1 MTPRLL
7 GRVFGAYVLALCLLS
22 LVIWRGLRLSRTHAP
37 TGTSIVSVWQ
47 NGRRVA
53 RSVVSGDATHALEAE
68 ASGKRATRVV
78 NEIVDSAPMLT
89 WNRLVFA
96 SCLAPVRD
104 GVSATYRGETAYA
117 TPDDL
122 LKAEAYESPLQVGSL
137 QLVLGID
144 ADKVLAL
151 LATELKTTPDE
162 LFAHGSFRRFAVR
175 SAQTFP
181 RALEPKEVTLPV
193 LESAVLSSAHY
204 LVRNQKRDGSF
215 RYEIDTMTGQDAPD
229 YNFPRHAGATYFL
242 ARIANKLHDVSSQ
255 RGARIAGSFMK
266 DRTTLRCG
274 EHACVGEGDQVDVG
288 ASSLALLTYVEL
300 LDGGAIDF
308 HDAALDLAEFLR
320 SQQLE
325 NGDFMHFYSVSEKHP
340 INVQVEYY
348 TGEAAFALS
357 RVARISKNPKDLEAA
372 KRALS
377 FLIARSPLFVGAKYF
392 WGAEHWTCQVMED
405 LWDRAPDPKA
415 LQFCLDWQAM
425 NRRLQLSS
433 PPAVPEY
440 DGGLTRGPFVSPR
453 LTPLASRL
461 EAAVATL
468 AVARKA
474 GTDKAE
480 IEQLEQEIQRG
491 FAFLLRY
498 QFAPGPTY
506 LMPDPRSASGGVPGS
521 PVDLHVRIDYPQHA
535 GDAWLRYVELNAPPA
550 VPAPPAAP

>member
-1 MTPRLL
+1 MTPGLL
-7 GRVFGAYVLALCLLS
+7 GRVLASYLLVLGVLS
-22 LVIWRGLRLSRTHAP
+22 LVLWRALRLDRAHAP
-37 TGTSIVSVWQ
+37 TGTTIVSVWQ

-53 RSVVSGDATHALEAE
+53 REVVTGDAAHVLTLDGRDAR
-68 ASGKRATRVV
+68 STRVAH
-78 NEIVDSAPMLT
+78 EIVDSAPMLT

-96 SCLAPVRD
+96 GSIAPVRD
-104 GVSATYRGETAYA
+104 GVSATFQGKTAYA

-122 LKAEAYESPLQVGSL
+122 LKAEAYEAPLQLGSL

-151 LATELKTTPDE
+151 LADELKTTPDE
-162 LFAHGSFRRFAVR
+162 LFARGTFRRFALKGPP
-175 SAQTFP
+175 AFP
-181 RALEPKEVTLPV
+181 RQVQPKDVTLRT
-193 LESAVLSSAHY
+193 LETAVLAAAHY

-215 RYEIDTMTGQDAPD
+215 RYEVDTMTGKDSD
-229 YNFPRHAGATYFL
+229 EYNFPRHAGATYFL
-242 ARIANKLHDVSSQ
+242 ARTGNQLHDPGSA
-255 RGARIAGSFMK
+255 RAARAAGAFMK

-274 EHACVGEGDQVDVG
+274 AHACIGEGDQVDVG

-300 LDGGAIDF
+300 LNGGANEF
-308 HDAALDLAEFLR
+308 HDAALELAEFLR

-325 NGDFMHFYSVSEKHP
+325 NGDFMHFYSVSEQHP

-357 RVARISKNPKDLEAA
+357 RVARISQNPRDLEAA

-377 FLIARSPLFVGAKYF
+377 FLVARSPFFVGAKYF

-405 LWDRAPDPKA
+405 LWQRAPDPRA
-415 LQFCLDWQAM
+415 LQFCLDWQGI
-425 NRRLQLSS
+425 NRALQFSS
-433 PPAVPEY
+433 PPAPPEY

-468 AVARKA
+468 AVARVRA
-474 GTDKAE
+474 SDKAQ
-480 IEQLEQEIQRG
+480 IELLEHEIQNG

-498 QFAPGPTY
+498 QFVPGPSY

-535 GDAWLRYVELNAPPA
+535 GDAWLRYIELNQPPEQR
-550 VPAPPAAP
+550 PQQ

>member
-1 MTPRLL
+1 VTPRLL
-7 GRVFGAYVLALCLLS
+7 GRLLAGYVLVLALLS
-22 LVIWRGLRLSRTHAP
+22 LVLWRALRLNRTHP
-37 TGTSIVSVWQ
+37 PSGTTIVSVWQ

-53 RSVVSGDATHALEAE
+53 RSVITGDATNALELE
-68 ASGKRATRVV
+68 ARAPRATRVA
-78 NEIVDSAPMLT
+78 NAIVDSAPMLK

-96 SCLAPVRD
+96 GCIAPVRD
-104 GVSATYRGETAYA
+104 GVSATYQGRTAYA

-122 LKAEAYESPLQVGSL
+122 LKAEAYESPLQLGPL

-151 LATELKTTPDE
+151 LAEELKTTPEE
-162 LFAHGSFRRFAVR
+162 LFAHASFRRFALEDQQ
-175 SAQTFP
+175 SFP
-181 RALEPKEVTLPV
+181 RRLEPKEVTLPAV
-193 LESAVLSSAHY
+193 ETAVLTTAHY

-215 RYEIDTMTGQDAPD
+215 RYEVDTMTGKDSD
-229 YNFPRHAGATYFL
+229 EYNFPRHAGATYFL
-242 ARIANKLHDVSSQ
+242 ARTGNQLHDAASS
-255 RGARIAGSFMK
+255 RAARAAGAFMK

-274 EHACVGEGDQVDVG
+274 AHACVGEGEQVDVG

-300 LDGGAIDF
+300 LNGGASEF
-308 HDAALDLAEFLR
+308 HDAALELAEFLR

-325 NGDFMHFYSVSEKHP
+325 NGDFMHFYSVSEQHP

-357 RVARISKNPKDLEAA
+357 RVARISQNPKDLEAA
-372 KRALS
+372 QRALA
-377 FLIARSPLFVGAKYF
+377 FLVARSPLFVGAKYF

-405 LWDRAPDPKA
+405 LWQRAPDRHA
-415 LQFCLDWQAM
+415 LQFCLDWQGI
-425 NRRLQLSS
+425 NRSLQLSS
-433 PPAVPEY
+433 PPALPAY
-440 DGGLTRGPFVSPR
+440 DGALTRGPFVSPR

-468 AVARKA
+468 AVARTA
-474 GTDKAE
+474 G
-480 IEQLEQEIQRG
+480 IEQKQLELLEREIQHG

-498 QFAPGPTY
+498 QFVPGPAY

-535 GDAWLRYVELNAPPA
+535 GDAWLRYIELNRPA
-550 VPAPPAAP
+550 QPVQQQ